1 MLRFINSFCK
11 FTVELHLVETL
22 KQLSND
28 FKSFVTDSSPP
39 SNQSNL
45 NYQLTISSNVNKSII
60 EFSRVQID
68 LWVGFNWINES
79 MNQWINERVSRL
91 RQTGQQFRKPI
102 CVQVLGQQK
111 MPEEYCSGSPP
122 PQVQMQPCQTQCIL
136 RLIPFT
142 FHYNRL
148 FFYYYCYY
156 YYYYYY
162 YYYW

>member
-79 MNQWINERVSRL
+79 MNQWTSESFAPNRAAVSQTDLRAGARPAENARRVLL
-91 RQTGQQFRKPI
+91 RFTTAPSSNAA
-102 CVQVLGQQK
+102 VPDPVHSQVNSIYISL
-111 MPEEYCSGSPP
+111 
-122 PQVQMQPCQTQCIL
+122 
-136 RLIPFT
+136 
-142 FHYNRL
+142 
-148 FFYYYCYY
+148 
-156 YYYYYY
+156 
-162 YYYW
+162 